1 MVVSNLNKRLSQ
13 LNSATADESTGV
25 FGFGRLLFIFLLT
38 FFVVGW
44 LFSYS
49 KDETYL
55 TRQHKTA
62 DYRAFWLDISLV
74 GGLFSDDYRE
84 VGKASVEKA
93 LKAEEENRDPSFIDM
108 ALDMTSIFSG
118 TLYKI
123 LFVFIIFF
131 PFWIIG
137 GLAGYFYLKRNFI
150 NTPGSSG
157 ILQVLGIEN
166 RPFNSGINA
175 PLKPNGSI
183 SCTDIS
189 CPGLACPPMAGE
201 AETQAIPL
209 AGQLRKFGALNQTNL
224 SLLRIIL
231 AHQDYPCSVP
241 PERSVDDQQN
251 LVEEEGEGSFVS
263 NNEGTLLESTGRS
276 LPALLMVHSCIRK
289 YFKSESIPK
298 KGLLPYK
305 KVTDDFAVIGQK
317 LSTEAQTLLKC
328 LTPVRARA
336 IAHLPPTLV
345 ATGYLACEAG
355 KCLVFDKVDDD
366 FTRKSL
372 YPHLQAR
379 AVLHSIESYHKEY
392 KGDGKLIVR
401 QAIICSRRHGD
412 FGRAFLPVNMPIQS
426 RALRDWLEV
435 LFMDRS
441 EQPKIA
447 ELCEL
452 DAHLEELYLNLKSR
466 LHEKVTNR
474 AEDEDHSEAFMWQG
488 VVSKSV
494 ILMPLKSLIEIC
506 FYQVEA
512 AQRNRIIELMRT
524 TKDILVNLSISS
536 RLPGFKRQAIEAA
549 KLGDDYKETLGKFGS
564 SGEKLLSQ
572 WLVLRRM
579 LTRYNWLSTRIGDNP
594 VPPEGFVRTIL
605 LDRSKQGEDA
615 IITVENSIPLRQ
627 RRFKELIGET
637 FEKDYYHCRIYRKDI
652 FPYPTDNEFEEGLK
666 KFKQLASEGKLHKPD
681 TGEAAA

>member
-1 MVVSNLNKRLSQ
+1 VGSNLNQRLSH
-13 LNSATADESTGV
+13 LATATSDELAGQLS
-25 FGFGRLLFIFLLT
+25 FGKLLFLLLLA

-44 LFSYS
+44 IFSYS

-55 TRQHKTA
+55 TRQHKAA
-62 DYRAFWLDISLV
+62 DSRAFWLDMTIV
-74 GGLFSDDYRE
+74 GGFFSDDYRE
-84 VGKASVEKA
+84 VGRASSEKA
-93 LKAEEENRDPSFIDM
+93 IANQENQQESSFIDFIFNI
-108 ALDMTSIFSG
+108 TSIFSG
-118 TLYKI
+118 TLYK
-123 LFVFIIFF
+123 LMFVLIVFF
-131 PFWIIG
+131 PFWILG
-137 GLAGYFYLKRNFI
+137 GLAGYYLLRKNFI
-150 NTPGSSG
+150 DKPGSSG
-157 ILQVLGIEN
+157 VLEVLGIEN

-189 CPGLACPPMAGE
+189 CPGLACPPMAEENE
-201 AETQAIPL
+201 ARSSAL
-209 AGQLRKFGALNQTNL
+209 AGQLKKFGALNNTNL
-224 SLLRIIL
+224 SLVRIIL

-241 PERSVDDQQN
+241 PERSVDDHQN
-251 LVEEEGEGSFVS
+251 QEEEEAEGSYVS
-263 NNEGTLLESTGRS
+263 NKEGTILDSTGRS
-276 LPALLMVHSCIRK
+276 LPAVLMVHGCLRK
-289 YFKSESIPK
+289 YFKSGSVPK

-305 KVTDDFAVIGQK
+305 KITEDFATIGQK
-317 LSTEAQTLLKC
+317 LSPEARTLLNC

-355 KCLVFDKVDDD
+355 KALVFEKSDSQFV
-366 FTRKSL
+366 RNSL

-379 AVLHSIESYHKEY
+379 AVLHSIEPYHKEY

-426 RALRDWLEV
+426 RALRDWLEI
-435 LFMDRS
+435 LFMDRAD
-441 EQPKIA
+441 QPKIA

-466 LHEKVTNR
+466 LAERVTAR
-474 AEDEDHSEAFMWQG
+474 DPKEDYSEAFLWQG

-494 ILMPLKSLIEIC
+494 VLMPLKSLIEVC

-512 AQRNRIIELMRT
+512 AQRNRIIELMKT
-524 TKDILVNLSISS
+524 TKEMLVNLSISS

-549 KLGDDYKETLGKFGS
+549 KLGDDYEETLGKFGS

-579 LTRYNWLSTRIGDNP
+579 LTRYNWLSTRVGDNP

-605 LDRSKQGEDA
+605 LDRSKKGEDA
-615 IITVENSIPLRQ
+615 IITVGNSIPLRQ

-637 FEKDYYHCRIYRKDI
+637 FEKDFYHCRIYRKDI
-652 FPYPTDNEFEEGLK
+652 FPYSTDGEFEKGLE
-666 KFKQLASEGKLHKPD
+666 KFKQMAAQGKIHKPD
-681 TGEAAA
+681 SGEAAA